1 MTEPKRTP
9 PASGPKRT
17 PPAPPIGRRPS
28 SPGAPSA
35 TGARPVDADPANPWR
50 RTGRSTV
57 YANPWIAVHHDDVVR
72 PDGAPGIYGVVAFQ
86 SAAVGVVALDDRGR
100 VLLVGQWRYTLDRY
114 SWEIPEGGVPLGT
127 SLLEGAQR
135 ELREETGYRGG
146 AWRELVRFATSNSVT
161 DEEGAIF
168 VAQDLEP
175 GPAEPDATEDLATA
189 WVDLDQAIARIDS
202 GEITDA
208 ISQIG
213 LLRVALER
221 ADRGGALG

>member
-9 PASGPKRT
+9 PAPR
-17 PPAPPIGRRPS
+17 IGRRQS
-28 SPGAPSA
+28 SPDAPM
-35 TGARPVDADPANPWR
+35 ARGGPPGDADPANPWR
-50 RTGRSTV
+50 RTTRSTV
-57 YANPWIAVHHDDVVR
+57 YANAWIAVHHDEVVR
-72 PDGAPGIYGVVAFQ
+72 PDGSPGIYGVVAFQ
-86 SAAVGVVALDDRGR
+86 SAAVGVVAIDDRGR

-114 SWEIPEGGVPLGT
+114 SWEIPEGGVPLGA
-127 SLLEGAQR
+127 SPLEGVQR

-146 AWRELVRFATSNSVT
+146 TWRELLRFATSNSVT

-168 VAQDLEP
+168 VAEDLEP

-189 WVDLDQAIARIDS
+189 WVDLDEAIARIDS

-208 ISQIG
+208 ISQVG

-221 ADRGGALG
+221 RRLGDARG